1 MANVLN
7 KLLTICE
14 NLDTNGGSGS
24 GSTGGSGG
32 SVSSGENFIEKSLS
46 SFTPAQLADTNSTN
60 LVIIGR
66 FDEEQEKTK
75 DLTILVRLWDVD
87 NSKNIP
93 LYELHVLQTKYY
105 NGLKVFILN
114 KGSGSND
121 TMYGSIGIRLN
132 TLTMEGIKFL
142 ALKLTNSTIE
152 SSKNYKI
159 YFDVIGTDENNTD
172 EYNNYS
178 VYPMSNDEATG
189 FNLQDISKEG
199 KTSYTTTFNCDAS
212 VMIG

>member
-14 NLDTNGGSGS
+14 NLDTKGGSSG
-24 GSTGGSGG
+24 GSTVGSGG
-32 SVSSGENFIEKSLS
+32 SVSSGENFIEYSLS

-75 DLTILVRLWDVD
+75 DLTILVVLWDVD
-87 NSKNIP
+87 YNQKTA
-93 LYELHVLQTKYY
+93 LYELHVLQTKFY
-105 NGLKVFILN
+105 NGLKIFTLDKV
-114 KGSGSND
+114 SGSNA
-121 TMYGSIGIRLN
+121 TSYGSISFSLN

-142 ALKLTNSTIE
+142 ALNLTNSTID

-172 EYNNYS
+172 EYNNYI
-178 VYPMSNDEATG
+178 VYPMTNDEATG
-189 FNLQDISKEG
+189 YNLQVITKEG
-199 KTSYTTTFNCDAS
+199 KLCYTTIFN
-212 VMIG
+212 

>member
-24 GSTGGSGG
+24 GSTTGGSGG
-32 SVSSGENFIEKSLS
+32 VSSSENFIEYSLS

-75 DLTILVRLWDVD
+75 DLTILVSLTDVD
-87 NSKNIP
+87 YNKKSA

-105 NGLKVFILN
+105 NALKIFILD
-114 KGSGSND
+114 KVSGSNN
-121 TMYGSIGIRLN
+121 TSYGSIGFTLN

-142 ALKLTNSTIE
+142 ALKLLNSTIE

-172 EYNNYS
+172 EYNTYS
-178 VYPMSNDEATG
+178 VYPITIDEATEY
-189 FNLQDISKEG
+189 NLRDISKEG
-199 KTSYTTTFNCDAS
+199 KLSYNSIFN
-212 VMIG
+212 